1 MVAEVPKEYEVNRSG
16 IVYVTDNASNMK
28 AAFRNETWVGCSG
41 RNLVLSH
48 EKYWL
53 MICRLR

>member
-28 AAFRNETWVGCSG
+28 AAFRNEATTWF
-41 RNLVLSH
+41 
-48 EKYWL
+48 
-53 MICRLR
+53 